1 LPQKRVSVLGKR
13 DPIGAEGAPELV
25 VEILSLKT
33 RLLDLVNKKQE
44 YARAGVKELCII
56 DPEPRIIMIHRF
68 ASTGIEGIRQVV
80 EGDTLSSD
88 LLPGFNL
95 KVAAMFER

>member
-1 LPQKRVSVLGKR
+1 
-13 DPIGAEGAPELV
+13 
-25 VEILSLKT
+25 
-33 RLLDLVNKKQE
+33 
-44 YARAGVKELCII
+44 
-56 DPEPRIIMIHRF
+56 MIHRF